1 MDSKPV
7 KIVKKNPS
15 VFQSESI
22 ESVVTRLEKQIQD
35 LYCSDKIPWV
45 VGYSGGK
52 DSTATLQLV
61 WNAIKQ
67 LPEKKRTKE
76 VYIISTDTL
85 VENPVV
91 AMWVTASLEKM
102 KQEAERQNLPF
113 FPNRLTP
120 ETNNSFWVNLIG
132 RGYPA
137 PRPKFRWCTERLKI
151 NPANTFVLDIVSKHT
166 EAIMVLGTRKAE
178 SNARKKVMDKYEKG
192 STREFL
198 SKNANP
204 QFERVWIYS
213 PIGDWINDDVW
224 EYLVTIDNPWG
235 YDNHQL
241 LDMYRGATEDNECPL
256 VVDTSTQSC
265 GDSRFGCFVCTLVDQ
280 DKSMS
285 AMIKNDDEKKWMTP
299 LANFRNQFLNTN
311 DRHNREFKRRNGAI
325 TLMSDSHTGEDKL
338 VPGPY
343 KQSYRKVLLTE
354 LLKAQEHVRAS
365 GVKGTNDFV
374 IIHDEELQA
383 IREIWVKERY
393 ETEDLV
399 PQIYEKVTNRSYPY
413 PKINENFAFSAED
426 LALLNQNNS
435 DSEAIDNIHYQ
446 LTRNLLNIE
455 KEFSSTKRRTGI
467 YEKLEKEIIKG
478 AFETADEAL
487 SYAVKKQSIKESA
500 ADYDAIPI
508 KYINKTDA
516 SDEDPEEVII

>member
-1 MDSKPV
+1 MKGKTI
-7 KIVKKNPS
+7 KIVEKKNPS
-15 VFQSESI
+15 VFEESGVAP
-22 ESVVTRLEKQIQD
+22 VVEKLEKQIQE
-35 LYCSDKIPWV
+35 LYCSDKVPWV

-61 WNAIKQ
+61 WSAIKK
-67 LPEKKRTKE
+67 LPEAKRTKD
-76 VYIISTDTL
+76 VFVISTDTL

-102 KQEAERQNLPF
+102 KEEAEKQKLPF
-113 FPNRLTP
+113 YPNRLIP
-120 ETNNSFWVNLIG
+120 EINESFWVNLIG

-151 NPANTFVLDIVSKHT
+151 SPANKFILDIVNKNS

-178 SNARKKVMDKYEKG
+178 SQARKKVMETHAKG
-192 STREFL
+192 STRDL
-198 SKNANP
+198 LNKNPNP

-235 YDNHQL
+235 YDNHEL

-256 VVDTSTQSC
+256 VVDTSTPSC

-299 LANFRNQFLNTN
+299 LAQFRNKYLSTDDHDKRDF
-311 DRHNREFKRRNGAI
+311 RRRNGSL
-325 TLMSDSHTGEDKL
+325 TLMYNNEPDRPDKL

-343 KQSYRKVLLTE
+343 TQNYRKILLTE
-354 LLKAQEHVRAS
+354 LLKAQGKVRAS
-365 GVKGTNDFV
+365 GVKGTETFT
-374 IIHDEELQA
+374 IIHDDELQA
-383 IREIWVKERY
+383 IRKIWVQERN
-393 ETEDLV
+393 EIEDLV
-399 PQIYEKVTNRSYPY
+399 PQIYQTVTKKVFPY
-413 PKINENFAFSAED
+413 PKIDEN
-426 LALLNQNNS
+426 LALSADDLLLLQKLS
-435 DSEAIDNIHYQ
+435 PEDSGIDNIHYQ

-455 KEFSSTKRRTGI
+455 KEFSSSKRRTGI
-467 YEKLEKEIIKG
+467 YEKLESEIIKG
-478 AFETADEAL
+478 AFETHEEAL
-487 SYAVKKQSIKESA
+487 EYAKHRKGIKSQGQNKLEDIEFIQSI
-500 ADYDAIPI
+500 
-508 KYINKTDA
+508 
-516 SDEDPEEVII
+516 SDDDIENLAP